1 MQQVAAE
8 LAQSR
13 AQILRLS
20 TEMDALRANAQQA
33 VAQSEARLMNVIQA
47 QGQGNRGGGDDKI
60 DIVDF
65 KASQP
70 EPFKGRRDESWKLWS
85 RSFRTYC
92 NVRKQGFR
100 QALEWAEQET
110 GEILDVK
117 RVRLVG
123 SCGRGRAV
131 LRLPPVAA

>member
-1 MQQVAAE
+1 MQQIAAE

-20 TEMDALRANAQQA
+20 SEMDALRANAQQA
-33 VAQSEARLMNVIQA
+33 VAQSEARLMTVIA
-47 QGQGNRGGGDDKI
+47 QSNRGGGDDKL

-70 EPFKGRRDESWKLWS
+70 EPFKGRRDESWKIWS
-85 RSFRTYC
+85 RSFRTNC

-100 QALEWAEQET
+100 QALEWAENFQH
-110 GEILDVK
+110 GEIDEQALDS
-117 RVRLVG
+117 LG
-123 SCGRGRAV
+123 
-131 LRLPPVAA
+131 